1 MKPTPNPSYNRP
13 VMHRRHFLLST
24 AGLAAAAGSLS
35 GWRLAHGAHYAVVH
49 SDAVWQR
56 MLAPA
61 RYAILREGSTE
72 MPFSSPLL
80 HEKRTGIFVCAGCEL
95 ALFSSATKF
104 DSGTGWPSFWAPLP
118 HAVDTR
124 RDASFGMVRT
134 EVLCAGCGSH
144 LGHVF
149 HDGPPPTGLRYCM
162 NGLALSFRPT
172 PGAQGT

>member
-1 MKPTPNPSYNRP
+1 MQ
-13 VMHRRHFLLST
+13 RRQFLLGT
-24 AGLAAAAGSLS
+24 TAAGLAGALGALTA
-35 GWRLAHGAHYAVVH
+35 WRVAHGAHYVVVH
-49 SDAVWQR
+49 SDAQWQR
-56 MLAPA
+56 LLAPA
-61 RYAILREGSTE
+61 RYEVLREGSTE

-80 HEKRTGIFVCAGCEL
+80 HEERKGIFACAGCEL

-124 RDASFGMVRT
+124 LDRSFGLVRT

-162 NGLALSFRPT
+162 NGLALTFRPASSAL
-172 PGAQGT
+172 GS